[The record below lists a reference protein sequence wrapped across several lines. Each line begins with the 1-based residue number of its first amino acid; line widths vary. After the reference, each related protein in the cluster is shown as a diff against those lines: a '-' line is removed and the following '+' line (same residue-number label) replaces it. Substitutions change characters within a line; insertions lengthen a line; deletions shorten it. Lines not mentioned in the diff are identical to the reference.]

1 MIFICTEVL
10 QLFCFCF
17 LFYCSMS
24 RWFSW
29 GMYFDKVKHCLDFTD
44 RTCGWTL
51 ILTTIV
57 EVTVRAV
64 LATFFPL
71 VWTVLIFS
79 SLFISQ
85 RFSTQS
91 LTFSGREH
99 IYLRVGSSCSQ
110 MFFKIGVLEN
120 FAIFTGKRLCWS
132 FFLIKLQAWNIAKFW
147 GTAFFTEH
155 LR

>member
-1 MIFICTEVL
+1 MIFICTEVF

-51 ILTTIV
+51 ILTTVV
-57 EVTVRAV
+57 EVIVRAV

-91 LTFSGREH
+91 LTFSGREQA
-99 IYLRVGSSCSQ
+99 YLSPRWKQLFANVLQNRCSWK
-110 MFFKIGVLEN
+110 FRNIHRKAAVLE
-120 FAIFTGKRLCWS
+120 
-132 FFLIKLQAWNIAKFW
+132 FLFN
-147 GTAFFTEH
+147 
-155 LR
+155 

>member
-1 MIFICTEVL
+1 MIFICTEVF

-17 LFYCSMS
+17 LFYCSML

-57 EVTVRAV
+57 EVIVRAV
-64 LATFFPL
+64 LTTFFPL
-71 VWTVLIFS
+71 VWTVLNFN

-91 LTFSGREH
+91 LPFSGREQA
-99 IYLRVGSSCSQ
+99 YLSLRWKQ
-110 MFFKIGVLEN
+110 LFANVLQN

-132 FFLIKLQAWNIAKFW
+132 FFLIKLKAWNIGKFW
-147 GTAFFTEH
+147 GTVVFTEH